1 MAEIRDLFPPDSHAW
16 IHIEVR
22 TRLNVPLAEI
32 DEFDLEQAVMWIS
45 DSIGTPHAS
54 RKSKSSFGKA
64 RLISGEVFDATRTF
78 APYLVF
84 CVIPGGTLRDIC
96 NVLDKFPFK
105 VRHLAVAWF
114 ANELSH
120 LDELAF
126 LEHTQRRL
134 LTRMQQLAVSV
145 KVILFGPDGFW
156 GYSGQTLRNFQDIVA
171 GSQLLLSQP
180 FTCRADEFR
189 DVQLQVTNWHI
200 KAQYSNE
207 LASIFA
213 RWLVPLEPNQAG
225 TATTRHVPKA
235 PPSGLVSQGA

>member
-1 MAEIRDLFPPDSHAW
+1 MFPW
-16 IHIEVR
+16 Q
-22 TRLNVPLAEI
+22 RLMVSTWSRLLCGYQI
-32 DEFDLEQAVMWIS
+32 LC
-45 DSIGTPHAS
+45 TPHAS
-54 RKSKSSFGKA
+54 RKSPGQRLPGKA
-64 RLISGEVFDATRTF
+64 RLISGEVFDATRSF

-96 NVLDKFPFK
+96 NVLEKFRFK

-156 GYSGQTLRNFQDIVA
+156 GYSGQTLEDFQAIVA
-171 GSQLLLSQP
+171 GSELLLSQP

-189 DVQLQVTNWHI
+189 ELQLEVTSWHI
-200 KAQYSNE
+200 KA
-207 LASIFA
+207 
-213 RWLVPLEPNQAG
+213 
-225 TATTRHVPKA
+225 H
-235 PPSGLVSQGA
+235 